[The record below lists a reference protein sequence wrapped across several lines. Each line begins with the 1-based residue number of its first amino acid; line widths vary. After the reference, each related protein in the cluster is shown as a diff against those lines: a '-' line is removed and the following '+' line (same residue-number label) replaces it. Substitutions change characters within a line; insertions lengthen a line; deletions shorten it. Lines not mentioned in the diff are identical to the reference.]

1 MWELHH
7 STCTIAI
14 VQGPTGVV
22 AEASGQGPEAQG
34 EKNRRLGEGENCWLE
49 SGWEW
54 ILPFFDH
61 EIRRIYEPILS
72 PDPPIDPPPSLIIIL
87 PVLLINIWWTIYV
100 SIQYGMHGTSMGI
113 DRLKKRR
120 ANHME
125 SWPFLWWFA
134 RVWFNFK
141 CFIIHLFEFTSFPC
155 LLLMYELHCR
165 ASRLWIGG
173 TNNFQTMGFP
183 KIGHVKW

>member
-61 EIRRIYEPILS
+61 EIRRMNPFYPQ
-72 PDPPIDPPPSLIIIL
+72 IL
-87 PVLLINIWWTIYV
+87 PWILFLVWSLYCLCSRSTYGEPYMFRFSMVCMPPRWGLTGWRNDVRITYGVLTLPMVIRK
-100 SIQYGMHGTSMGI
+100 GMVKLQS
-113 DRLKKRR
+113 
-120 ANHME
+120 
-125 SWPFLWWFA
+125 
-134 RVWFNFK
+134 
-141 CFIIHLFEFTSFPC
+141 
-155 LLLMYELHCR
+155 
-165 ASRLWIGG
+165 
-173 TNNFQTMGFP
+173 FQTLNWGD
-183 KIGHVKW
+183 K